1 MPRPQNNRIVHEPPI
16 FTEFKPVG
24 VKGVSLDSVMLSL
37 DEFEAF
43 RLADYVGLSHEEA
56 SEEMEISRPTFTRL
70 IEQARKKI
78 ADYMINGKFLSI
90 DGGNIHFRNNIIK
103 CQSCGH
109 MFRTKFNDEIKEC
122 PVCQSKNLLNL
133 AGGFG
138 HGKCCG
144 NRNQKRGG

>member
-1 MPRPQNNRIVHEPPI
+1 MPRPQNNRTVHEPPI
-16 FTEFKPVG
+16 FADFKPIG
-24 VKGVSLDSVMLSL
+24 VKGVSLESVTLSL

-43 RLADYVGLSHEEA
+43 RLADHLGLSHEEA
-56 SEEMEISRPTFTRL
+56 ADEMDISRPTFSRL

-78 ADYMINGKFLSI
+78 ADFIMNGKLLSI

-109 MFRTKFNDEIKEC
+109 MFRTKFDDEITEC
-122 PVCQSKNLLNL
+122 PACHSKSLLNL

-138 HGKCCG
+138 HGKCC
-144 NRNQKRGG
+144 NHRNQQK